1 MKKIIL
7 TAQDFAYGPI
17 GKLLDLVSHF
27 DMNKYE
33 FTFIGFGTSI
43 QLANKHGFNSIF
55 EIDTEVKENE
65 QKLRE
70 LIKNADLLISSMD
83 IPSLKIAQEVGV
95 KNIWLDCLFWFWDEI
110 PEIPRNADLFI
121 AELSLNNKR
130 NHQKY
135 SESIKNLLLVST
147 ILPKI
152 PPKKVINQALV
163 SFGGAESTHWYQI
176 GKETQFPYIMSEIIT
191 QRVEW
196 GNLEKVYIATNERV
210 IPQLREKYGNEKF
223 IFDCLKHDEFIEKL
237 SNSEVVL
244 ITPGLVT
251 TQTAFYTKTPVIF
264 LPSSNNSQYIQ
275 LEEYRK
281 EGLVEASVALADFI
295 ERLDFTDKNE
305 SETNQMVIEQVNSIK
320 ENNAVKEK
328 IGQKLSQLIET
339 RRNWSKR
346 AITAGERYLQ
356 SRGSNGSIKAVEAI
370 QKLLV

>member
-1 MKKIIL
+1 MKKIVL

-27 DMNKYE
+27 DKNEYE

-43 QLANKHGFNSIF
+43 QLAKKHGFNSIF
-55 EIDTEVKENE
+55 EIDTEAKENE

-70 LIKNADLLISSMD
+70 LINNADLLISSMD

-95 KNIWLDCLFWFWDEI
+95 KNVWLDCLFWFWDEI
-110 PEIPRNADLFI
+110 SEISRNADLYI

-135 SESIKNLLLVST
+135 SESINNLVLVST

-152 PPKKVINQALV
+152 PKKKVTKQALV
-163 SFGGAESTHWYQI
+163 SFGGAESTHWYRI
-176 GKETQFPYIMSEIIT
+176 GKETHFPYIMSEIVT
-191 QRVEW
+191 QRVDW
-196 GNLEKVYIATNERV
+196 DDLEKVYIATNERV
-210 IPQLREKYGNEKF
+210 IPQLREKYGSEKF
-223 IFDCLKHDEFIEKL
+223 LFGCLEHDDFIEKL

-251 TQTAFYTKTPVIF
+251 TQAAFYTKTPVIF

-275 LEEYRK
+275 LKEYRK
-281 EGLVEASVALADFI
+281 EDLAEASVTLADFI
-295 ERLDFTDKNE
+295 EKLDFTGKTE

-320 ENNAVKEK
+320 ENITVKEQ
-328 IGQKLSQLIET
+328 IGKKLSQLIKT
-339 RRNWSKR
+339 RNNWSKR
-346 AITAGERYLQ
+346 AIAAGERYLQ
-356 SRGSNGSIKAVEAI
+356 SRGSKGSTKAVEAI
-370 QKLLV
+370 QELLI